1 MRRKAFQLRKIS
13 EGIIL
18 QHEAPGPLKKS
29 YEKQKD
35 APLVEI

>member
-18 QHEAPGPLKKS
+18 QHEAPGPLKK
-29 YEKQKD
+29 K
-35 APLVEI
+35 L